1 MTRLYHLSNFFKSSI
16 NSSKIFKQRAGV
28 LSVKKPITSDDET
41 KLKRIFH
48 VFMTFYSM
56 IVRGVIEIYLHP
68 ENNIII
74 LFGLISLVLFPK

>member
-1 MTRLYHLSNFFKSSI
+1 
-16 NSSKIFKQRAGV
+16 
-28 LSVKKPITSDDET
+28 
-41 KLKRIFH
+41 
-48 VFMTFYSM
+48 M